1 MLDNARLSKLRRGCE
16 IVIREMVGRDP
27 YRLGN
32 RGSHRYSFGQAPAFF
47 GRQDEWATMIDPPVL
62 NEVLKAVFETDDYAC
77 VNGVVGG
84 DYNCPGSTE

>member
-1 MLDNARLSKLRRGCE
+1 VLDNARLGKLRRGCE

-62 NEVLKAVFETDDYAC
+62 NEVLKAQ
-77 VNGVVGG
+77 G
-84 DYNCPGSTE
+84 D